1 MKRIIALFALAA
13 AVIALVGCGGGTKKV
28 VLITMDSSDRHW
40 VSVDAGAREE
50 ADELE
55 GVEYK
60 WMAPDKKD
68 DAQQIERINNA
79 VADGAAAI
87 LIAVNGPDAVTAAL
101 KDAQSQGVKII
112 YVDSPANLKA
122 EAIFATD
129 NEKAGRIAG
138 EEMLKGLK
146 EAGIEKGKIGIVSV
160 NPSIVSTSLREKGF
174 RSVVEKA
181 GYEILPTQF
190 GEGET
195 AKSQD
200 IADNYISEGCAGIYA
215 TNEGCAVGT
224 GNAVKSSGKKVVAVG
239 FDKSDTILALVKDG
253 SLRCVMAQNPEVMG
267 RMAMEAAGKLL
278 KGETI
283 ENTDVDTGVSVI
295 NKENLKD

>member
-1 MKRIIALFALAA
+1 MKKIISLISIIAVAA
-13 AVIALVGCGGGTKKV
+13 TLIGCGGGTKKV

-40 VSVDAGAREE
+40 VSVDAGAKE
-50 ADELE
+50 AAAKLE

-79 VADGAAAI
+79 VADGAAVI

-101 KDAQSQGVKII
+101 KDAQAQGVKII

-122 EAIFATD
+122 EAVFATD
-129 NEKAGRIAG
+129 NEKAGEIAG
-138 EEMLKGLK
+138 EEMLAGLK

-160 NPSIVSTSLREKGF
+160 NPSIVSTTLREKGF

-190 GEGET
+190 SEGDA

-200 IADNYISEGCAGIYA
+200 IADNYISEDCAGIYA

-239 FDKSDTILALVKDG
+239 FDKSDTILGLVKDG
-253 SLRCVMAQNPEVMG
+253 SLRCVMAQNPDVMG
-267 RMAMEAAGKLL
+267 KLAMEAAGKLL
-278 KGETI
+278 KGEAI

-295 NKENLKD
+295 NKETLKD